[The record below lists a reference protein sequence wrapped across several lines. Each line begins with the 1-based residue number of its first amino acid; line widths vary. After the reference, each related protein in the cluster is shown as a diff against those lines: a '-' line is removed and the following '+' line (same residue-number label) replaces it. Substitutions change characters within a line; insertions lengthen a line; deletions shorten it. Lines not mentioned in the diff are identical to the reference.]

1 MKKSILT
8 LKTLLL
14 VIGFG
19 AFTLSSC
26 DNDDNDTM
34 PDDPT
39 PANVVEVIAG
49 SDDHNTL
56 EAALGAAGL
65 IETLQG
71 SGPFTVFAPTD
82 AAFAALPAG
91 TVETLLQNPSGDLRD
106 ILLYHV
112 IGGNIMSSSLS
123 DGMVAP
129 TVLGEEVTVTINNQ
143 GVFINNARVTVA
155 DIETGNGVVHVIDA
169 VLIPEAPMPATVADI
184 ITGSP
189 DHETLT
195 AAVTAAG
202 LVETLEGEGPFTVFA
217 PTDAAFAALPEGT
230 VESLLEDPSGALTDI
245 LLYHVVGARALSSD
259 LSDGQEIETV
269 YGDNITVTINNDGV
283 FINGA
288 RVTVA
293 DIEAENGVV
302 HVIDA
307 VLIPE
312 APMPATVADIITGS
326 PDHETLTAAVTAAG
340 LVETLEGEGPFTV
353 FAPTDAAFAA
363 LPEGTVESL
372 LEDPTGALTDILLY
386 HVVGA
391 RALSSDLSDGQEI
404 ETVYGDNITVTIN
417 NDGVFINGAQVTVA
431 DIEAEN
437 GVVHV
442 IDAVLIP

>member
-1 MKKSILT
+1 MKNSILSV
-8 LKTLLL
+8 KTLLL
-14 VIGFG
+14 VFGFA
-19 AFTLSSC
+19 AFSLSSC
-26 DNDDNDTM
+26 DNDDNDPM
-34 PDDPT
+34 PDDPK
-39 PANVVEVIAG
+39 PANVVEVVAG

-91 TVETLLQNPSGDLRD
+91 TVETLLQDPSGDLRD

-112 IGGNIMSSSLS
+112 IGGNVMSSSLS

-129 TVLGEEVTVTINNQ
+129 TVLGDEVTVTINSQ
-143 GVFINNARVTVA
+143 GVFINDARVTVA

-195 AAVTAAG
+195 AAVVAAG
-202 LVETLEGEGPFTVFA
+202 LVETLEGAGPFTVFA

-245 LLYHVVGARALSSD
+245 LLYHVVGAKAFSSD

-269 YGDNITVTINNDGV
+269 YGDNV
-283 FINGA
+283 
-288 RVTVA
+288 
-293 DIEAENGVV
+293 
-302 HVIDA
+302 
-307 VLIPE
+307 
-312 APMPATVADIITGS
+312 
-326 PDHETLTAAVTAAG
+326 
-340 LVETLEGEGPFTV
+340 
-353 FAPTDAAFAA
+353 
-363 LPEGTVESL
+363 
-372 LEDPTGALTDILLY
+372 
-386 HVVGA
+386 
-391 RALSSDLSDGQEI
+391 
-404 ETVYGDNITVTIN
+404 TVTIN

-442 IDAVLIP
+442 IDAVMIPMPATVADIITGSPDHQTLTAAVVAAGLVETLEGAGPFTVFAPTDAAFAALPEGTVESLLEDPSGALTDILLYHVVGAKALSSDLSDGQEIETVYGDNVTVTINNDGVFINGAQVTVADLEAKNGVVHVIDAVLIP